1 MCPTNVRPQPPSAE
15 QIQADVTRALE
26 EDLGTGDVT
35 AELVPR
41 NGWAQGQV
49 ICREAAVLCGHPWFD
64 EVFRQLDDRV
74 EVHWSVREGQ
84 RITTDQPVCTLAG
97 PARALLSGE
106 RTALNF
112 LQTLSGTATSA
123 RHFVDIVAGTHARI
137 LDTRKTLPGLR
148 AAQKYATRCGG
159 ASNHRQGL
167 YDAILIKENH
177 ILACGSIDAAVA
189 AARERAP
196 ELPVEV
202 EVENLEELDQAIAA
216 GADTIMLD
224 NFSLAQVERAVTLT
238 ARRARLEVSGNLGEQ
253 GLRELAATGIDFI
266 SIGAITKH
274 VRAVDYSMRLSL

>member
-1 MCPTNVRPQPPSAE
+1 MCPTNVRPQPPAAE

-41 NGWAQGQV
+41 NAWAQGQV
-49 ICREAAVLCGHPWFD
+49 ICREQAVLCGHHWFD

-74 EVHWSVREGQ
+74 EIHWAAGEGQ
-84 RITTDQPVCTLAG
+84 RLTPDQPVCTFAG

-112 LQTLSGTATSA
+112 LQTLSATATQA
-123 RHFVDIVAGTHARI
+123 RHFVDLVAGTHARI

-159 ASNHRQGL
+159 ALNHRQGL

-177 ILACGSIDAAVA
+177 ILACGSIAAAVA

-202 EVENLEELDQAIAA
+202 EVETLQELEQALAA
-216 GADTIMLD
+216 EADTIMLD
-224 NFSLAQVERAVTLT
+224 NFSLADVERAVALT
-238 ARRARLEVSGNLGEQ
+238 ARRSKLEASGNLGEQ
-253 GLRELAATGIDFI
+253 GLRELAGTGVDYI

-274 VRAVDYSMRLSL
+274 VRAVDYSLRLRL